1 MITRQQQRELQINK
15 LIIKQKQ
22 KQKQSQSSIDTTPSS
37 ELQENSLLEM
47 LEFLQV
53 GNKQLIEKDDQ
64 ESSQDPQIKRIED
77 YNKSYQNDNLQNLL
91 DDQNVSSQCLA
102 NHRIREWARGKMI
115 DWMIE
120 VFASNNDDYSN
131 NDLTFFRAANLLD
144 AYLRSS
150 YNLNELDMYLIGVT
164 CILIASKIED
174 IYQLSIK
181 TIIQD
186 LSHNNFSLF
195 QIKQQEQI
203 ILETLNFDTCFPT
216 VNDYLQYL
224 FLQLF
229 GQSKNQALQIIQET
243 AVYTLKMCYHD
254 YAIIQYQQYLLAA
267 SVLGFTILNYVE
279 LHFEQLP
286 INFKK
291 QLLQTQHTLL
301 RIGQLELADY
311 VECIQ
316 KVEELTQTF
325 HSKYPEYLNLQR
337 FN

>member
-22 KQKQSQSSIDTTPSS
+22 KSSQSSTDTTPSS

-47 LEFLQV
+47 LEFLYV
-53 GNKQLIEKDDQ
+53 GNKQSVEKDDQ

-77 YNKSYQNDNLQNLL
+77 YNKQYYNDNLHNLI
-91 DDQNVSSQCLA
+91 DDQNVFSQCLA

-120 VFASNNDDYSN
+120 VFASNNNEYSN
-131 NDLTFFRAANLLD
+131 NDLTFFRAVSLLD

-150 YNLNELDMYLIGVT
+150 YNLNESDMYLIGVT

-195 QIKQQEQI
+195 QIKQQESI

-224 FLQLF
+224 CFQLF
-229 GQSKNQALQIIQET
+229 GQSKNQAFQIIQET
-243 AVYTLKMCYHD
+243 ALYTLKMCQHD
-254 YAIIQYQQYLLAA
+254 YGIIQYQQYLLAA
-267 SVLGFTILNYVE
+267 SVIGFTILNYVE
-279 LHFEQLP
+279 LHFQQLP

-291 QLLQTQHTLL
+291 QLLQTHTLL